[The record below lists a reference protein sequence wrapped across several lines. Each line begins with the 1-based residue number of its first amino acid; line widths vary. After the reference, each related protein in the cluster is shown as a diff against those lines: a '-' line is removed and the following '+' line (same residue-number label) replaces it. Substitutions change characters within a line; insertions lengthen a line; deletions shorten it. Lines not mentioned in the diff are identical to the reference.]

1 MARQMIELP
10 WNGQHW
16 PGEWRDGLPTFRWR
30 NAPPGLATRRQLRA
44 AGLAPGGCDI
54 VAQVTCRAGKR
65 WAGLYLI
72 ERARESPGA
81 TLPKLV
87 ALRKANR
94 ARMAKY
100 RARHG

>member
-1 MARQMIELP
+1 MIELP
-10 WNGQHW
+10 WNGEQW

-44 AGLAPGGCDI
+44 AGLAPGGGDI

-81 TLPKLV
+81 TLAQLQ
-87 ALRKANR
+87 ALRKANQARR
-94 ARMAKY
+94 AAYER
-100 RARHG
+100 RWLLCG